1 MAADIATKEPTQIRA
16 GDTIKWEKSLDDYP
30 AGGSEW
36 VLKYAFRGTAGV
48 IDVTAT
54 ADGTDHLVS
63 IAPATSTAYASGH
76 YDVLGFVEK
85 GSDRYTIFT
94 GRIEVLAD
102 LEAEGSSYDGRTHTK
117 KVLDKIEAVLE
128 SRATKEI
135 LESMIEGVQIKRIP
149 HEELILMRSKY
160 LQWHQQEI
168 AAEKIAAGMGT
179 GRNILARFQ

>member
-16 GDTIKWEKSLDDYP
+16 GDTIKWEKTLDDYP

-63 IAPATSTAYASGH
+63 IAPATSTSYASGH

-94 GRIEVLAD
+94 GRI
-102 LEAEGSSYDGRTHTK
+102 EGSSYDGRTHTK